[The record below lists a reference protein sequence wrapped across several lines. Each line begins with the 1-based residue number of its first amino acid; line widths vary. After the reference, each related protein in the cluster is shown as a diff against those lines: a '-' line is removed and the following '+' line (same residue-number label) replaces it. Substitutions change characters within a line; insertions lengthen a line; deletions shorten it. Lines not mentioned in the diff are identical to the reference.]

1 MPDIAADE
9 AAIRRVDAGL
19 VAALNTRDV
28 DRWLSF
34 FAPDAKMMPPG
45 ALPIEGKEAIRNF
58 IGELLTIP
66 DFFVAHHLQSV
77 EVSRGGDLAWVS
89 YSYELTVKD
98 PSGKPVTEKG
108 KDISIY
114 RKQSDRSWKVVVDMW
129 SGNQPS
135 TSSS

>member
-1 MPDIAADE
+1 MPDIAVDE

-58 IGELLTIP
+58 IGELLTLP

-77 EVSRGGDLAWVS
+77 EVSRCGDLAWVS